1 MSDIRYNT
9 IQGRILQIRV
19 TNGNQCVY
27 VKPEKLQMKLKQI
40 ISDVGVKYSE
50 SKRKKIQT
58 WRGILEIN

>member
-9 IQGRILQIRV
+9 IQGRIFQIRV

-58 WRGILEIN
+58 